1 MKNYISIILTAAM
14 TLTLTAC
21 TAAPDPAPL
30 ATPTP
35 EPTAAA
41 AAPTPEPTAAAA
53 APTPAPAADFYTLRS
68 YNGSYD
74 DGTAYYEFVQRLG
87 CTLLLKTDYAAAV
100 QSVCCAVP
108 GCGHD
113 TDACPAYFPGR
124 AGRYTVVAAGDTV
137 YVWHTSFFYTD
148 QSWDDFWAEKQAS
161 GIRNAAPYDTL
172 TDDEFEAD
180 YRGIWAE
187 QSTPPC
193 LYAID
198 PAAGKTR
205 TDLPLTYRDYTM
217 DACDGSTLYGEQ
229 MIAPYSSQASAGKI
243 GPTPAC
249 RIDLATGQAE
259 TFALE
264 PTEHYLAGFDGALLT
279 RRYVTDAPLP
289 TDAEQYAAAIQSATV
304 KIDRLDPRT
313 GARTS
318 LTERPYSDADYEKNG
333 CFIGV
338 YNGKAYFEER
348 TIIPGSGFR
357 RTVLTTV
364 DAEGRAE
371 TVWDPWPQ
379 AEWVLGD
386 DGGRYIWLYRD
397 NYNTSY
403 AACALLDTETGQI
416 TPVTQALQTGSGAV
430 SLRGKAHD
438 GRWLVVIGA
447 DSVGRTTAYG
457 LIDADQ
463 FAAGSTDWQ
472 PVTMW
477 QG

>member
-1 MKNYISIILTAAM
+1 MKKLITIILAAAM

-35 EPTAAA
+35 EPTAAL
-41 AAPTPEPTAAAA
+41 AAPTPEPTAALA
-53 APTPAPAADFYTLRS
+53 APTPAPAAADFYTLKS
-68 YNGSYD
+68 YNGSFD

-113 TDACPAYFPGR
+113 TDACPAYLPGR

-217 DACDGSTLYGEQ
+217 DACDGSTLYG
-229 MIAPYSSQASAGKI
+229 
-243 GPTPAC
+243 
-249 RIDLATGQAE
+249 
-259 TFALE
+259 
-264 PTEHYLAGFDGALLT
+264 
-279 RRYVTDAPLP
+279 
-289 TDAEQYAAAIQSATV
+289 
-304 KIDRLDPRT
+304 
-313 GARTS
+313 
-318 LTERPYSDADYEKNG
+318 
-333 CFIGV
+333 
-338 YNGKAYFEER
+338 
-348 TIIPGSGFR
+348 
-357 RTVLTTV
+357 
-364 DAEGRAE
+364 
-371 TVWDPWPQ
+371 
-379 AEWVLGD
+379 
-386 DGGRYIWLYRD
+386 
-397 NYNTSY
+397 
-403 AACALLDTETGQI
+403 
-416 TPVTQALQTGSGAV
+416 
-430 SLRGKAHD
+430 
-438 GRWLVVIGA
+438 
-447 DSVGRTTAYG
+447 
-457 LIDADQ
+457 
-463 FAAGSTDWQ
+463 
-472 PVTMW
+472 
-477 QG
+477 